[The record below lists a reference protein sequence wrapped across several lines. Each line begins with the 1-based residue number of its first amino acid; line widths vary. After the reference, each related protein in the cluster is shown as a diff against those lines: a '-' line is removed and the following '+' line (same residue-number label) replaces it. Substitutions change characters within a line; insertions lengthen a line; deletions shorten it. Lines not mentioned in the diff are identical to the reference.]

1 MSSESNRVEAVER
14 ALAILE
20 AFKPD
25 APTLSL
31 AAISERTG
39 LYKSTILRLIGSL
52 ERFGYIARTSNGTY
66 RLGPSVL
73 GLAQVYGQ
81 SFNFESV
88 IRPQLRHLVEVTGE
102 TAAFFMRMGDQRVC
116 LYRENSRKPIRH
128 HLDEG
133 VLLPLERGATGRV
146 LLAFSGEE
154 GELYDRVRAEGFYI
168 SRGERDPDV
177 AAVAVPIFSKSGQ
190 LQGTL
195 AVSALRSRLDDANV
209 AQALR
214 YLRDSA
220 DSLRMAID

>member
-1 MSSESNRVEAVER
+1 MSSETNRVEAVER

-88 IRPQLRHLVEVTGE
+88 IRPQLRHLVDVTGE
-102 TAAFFMRMGDQRVC
+102 TAAFFMRMGNQRVC
-116 LYRENSRKPIRH
+116 LYRENSHKPIRH

-146 LLAFSGEE
+146 LLAFSGET
-154 GELYDRVRAEGFYI
+154 GEIYDTIRVEGFYV

-195 AVSALRSRLDDANV
+195 AVSALRSRLNDDNV

-214 YLRDSA
+214 YLRESA
-220 DSLRMAID
+220 DALRLAID